1 MRALGSGQR
10 LAIAL
15 SPEIQDLAR
24 SQLKEVPNLHLP
36 EVGTPLSPIYLLS
49 WLLMNGAR
57 MEDLGSASFAF
68 QRLNHVF
75 REPALNALLSTKA
88 AISPKVSS
96 SVGVNIETFE
106 EEEIQD
112 GKSIRWK
119 TSEQKLIKIHDDPL
133 RRKTSDRDYPVK
145 SESIAFNEVL
155 SSALRAFV
163 SYNLSQISN
172 TIEDPANFKELL
184 LARVQENTLMA
195 RISGLNFVAR
205 DECFVEDDMEL
216 IFQGNAE
223 DKEVSTFD
231 QEILQEQ
238 EEEQEKLN
246 ELDIIVITESKYE
259 EPLDPV
265 GMTPW

>member
-24 SQLKEVPNLHLP
+24 NQLREVPDLHLP
-36 EVGTPLSPIYLLS
+36 DDGTPLSPIYLLS

-75 REPALNALLSTKA
+75 REPALSALLSTKA
-88 AISPKVSS
+88 ALSPKVSS
-96 SVGVNIETFE
+96 SLGINIETFE
-106 EEEIQD
+106 EIND
-112 GKSIRWK
+112 FKSIRWK
-119 TSEQKLIKIHDDPL
+119 ISEDVLIKIHDDPL
-133 RRKTSDRDYPVK
+133 RKKISGGEYPVK
-145 SESIAFNEVL
+145 SESIGFNGLL

-163 SYNLSQISN
+163 SFNLSQIPN

-184 LARVQENTLMA
+184 LVRVKENTLMA
-195 RISGLNFVAR
+195 RISGLNFIAS
-205 DECFVEDDMEL
+205 DKCSFVEDDMEL

-223 DKEVSTFD
+223 DKQVNTFD